1 MIGPAEV
8 AAEAAEA
15 EEVAEVATTTR
26 ISQESVERDQLNP
39 TTMMH
44 LESNALLVIRQLAAP
59 EVVMIALIRPE
70 EARTDLNV
78 ENTSQEVVNI
88 TIDPREVDLTVA
100 AEVVDTPLA
109 NSTMMI
115 SQEEADTMV
124 SLEEA

>member
-15 EEVAEVATTTR
+15 EEVAEAATTRT
-26 ISQESVERDQLNP
+26 SQESVERDQLNP

-70 EARTDLNV
+70 EARRDLNV
-78 ENTSQEVVNI
+78 ENTSQEVANI

-100 AEVVDTPLA
+100 AEVVDTPLV